1 MRALSRA
8 ECEFCDDFFWGSVV
22 ADCHVFVA
30 SFGAQPESGE
40 VLRVMGDCFEFAGL
54 CGGDN
59 VTGCSGLDYIPES
72 LQLPDD
78 MLLHKP
84 YMAY

>member
-1 MRALSRA
+1 
-8 ECEFCDDFFWGSVV
+8 
-22 ADCHVFVA
+22 
-30 SFGAQPESGE
+30 
-40 VLRVMGDCFEFAGL
+40 MGDCFEFAGL